1 MTTNLSNHPPI
12 PDGIPPEADVVL
24 VGAGHNALV
33 AAAYLLDAGRSVC
46 LLEQMTQPG
55 GWVRTEELGAPGFQ
69 NVRWASRHPPFVGGP
84 AWAELGPD
92 LHRHGL
98 EYVTAPL
105 ATASSL
111 PDGRT
116 ALAPVDQQA
125 FAAELDRLGESARW
139 NALFAAVGPQ
149 LPPLQGLL
157 AAGLDSPQA
166 QATLAGLLRDSRD
179 GALPFGQLLAG
190 TAIWPR

>member
-1 MTTNLSNHPPI
+1 
-12 PDGIPPEADVVL
+12 
-24 VGAGHNALV
+24 
-33 AAAYLLDAGRSVC
+33 

-55 GWVRTEELGAPGFQ
+55 GWVQTAELGAPGFQ
-69 NVRWASRHPPFVGGP
+69 HDRWSSLHPAFVGGP

-92 LHRHGL
+92 LRRHGL

-116 ALAPVDQQA
+116 ALAPVDPEA
-125 FAAELDRLGESARW
+125 FAAELDRLGETAGW
-139 NALFAAVGPQ
+139 NALFAAAGPQ
-149 LPPLQGLL
+149 LPPLLGLL

-190 TAIWPR
+190 TAVDLVRGHFVTEELRSLAAPWPLHVGAGPEDPPAPFGPSSPWLP